1 PETNVIASL
10 KSAPGQT
17 RTSDNVR
24 VTSVKLL
31 KADSKRTFT
40 YVRSGPIPDKLHRS
54 VKYPRLGG

>member
-1 PETNVIASL
+1 MIASL
-10 KSAPGQT
+10 KSDPGQT
-17 RTSDNVR
+17 RTLDNVR

-40 YVRSGPIPDKLHRS
+40 YVRSGPTKLHRS